1 MKTKTILAKDLKEQD
16 LVCYNGAV
24 FKVFNVSVHPVAWYV
39 SFHMESREGNKTK
52 GNKTKC
58 YVAADLDSP
67 IELLEEDNMSVTN
80 VEDIQKQIAEAQ
92 KTLQEL
98 QDKLEKEK
106 NKKWEPEG
114 GDYYVNNAGCVC
126 EGFQYPAS
134 ASFGVEFKTRQAAE
148 KAAKAYRAY
157 HRLYKLAEE
166 LNQGWEPCLDDDSRK
181 WIVFYNYGN
190 WSVLEADYSHRSKIV
205 CGVYF
210 KNKETALKA
219 VEMIRNGA
227 LE

>member
-16 LVCYNGAV
+16 LMCYNGAV
-24 FKVFNVSVHPVAWYV
+24 FKVFNVSVHPVGWYV

-52 GNKTKC
+52 C
-58 YVAADLDSP
+58 YVTADLDSP
-67 IELLEEDNMSVTN
+67 VEILEEDGMSVTN
-80 VEDIQKQIAEAQ
+80 VEDIQKQIEEAQ
-92 KTLQEL
+92 KTLQDL
-98 QDKLEKEK
+98 QEKLEKEK

-114 GDYYVNNAGCVC
+114 GGYYVNECGNVGQAS
-126 EGFQYPAS
+126 QHKPS

-166 LNQGWEPCLDDDSRK
+166 LNQGWEPNWESMS
-181 WIVFYNYGN
+181 YNYT
-190 WSVLEADYSHRSKIV
+190 LEVHHNDQARIIADYYRTYETL
-205 CGVYF
+205 CGIYF
-210 KNKETALKA
+210 KDRETAQRA
-219 VEMIRNGA
+219 IEIINNGG

>member
-16 LVCYNGAV
+16 LMYYNGVV
-24 FKVFNVSVHPVAWYV
+24 FKVFDILVHPVGWYV
-39 SFHMESREGNKTK
+39 SFHMEDRE

-67 IELLEEDNMSVTN
+67 VEILEEDNMSVTN

-98 QDKLEKEK
+98 QEKLEKEK

-114 GDYYVNNAGCVC
+114 GDYYVDDAGRVC
-126 EGFQYPAS
+126 AGLQYPVS

-166 LNQGWEPCLDDDSRK
+166 LNQGWEPCWDGRSPNYMIEIGHGSD
-181 WIVFYNYGN
+181 IVFDYYNTYQT
-190 WSVLEADYSHRSKIV
+190 L
-205 CGVYF
+205 CGIYF
-210 KNKETALKA
+210 KDRETALKA
-219 VEMIRNGA
+219 IEMIKNGA